1 MGRVR
6 CVKPKGDAG
15 STNRTVKKKVAWK
28 KKVKVG
34 IKGRTRILPQ

>member
-1 MGRVR
+1 MGRVM

-15 STNRTVKKKVAWK
+15 STTKTDRKKAVRK

-34 IKGRTRILPQ
+34 IKGRTRVLPQ